1 MMEEEPAVA
10 TSDRT
15 PVFSETARIFTVDT
29 VEGLICTHEVSGG
42 CAGDLVGKFL
52 FSMKVIIIFEEEREG
67 AKKCLLKSQK

>member
-29 VEGLICTHEVSGG
+29 VEGLICTHEVSGVQG
-42 CAGDLVGKFL
+42 IWSGN
-52 FSMKVIIIFEEEREG
+52 FSFP
-67 AKKCLLKSQK
+67 